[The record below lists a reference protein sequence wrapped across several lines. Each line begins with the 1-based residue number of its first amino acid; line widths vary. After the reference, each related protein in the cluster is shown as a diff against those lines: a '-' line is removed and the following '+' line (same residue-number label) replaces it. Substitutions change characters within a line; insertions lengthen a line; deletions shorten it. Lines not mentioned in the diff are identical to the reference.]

1 MAKNQRDFRQFPVE
15 RLGVLWPSH
24 VASSPQAFGW
34 GESKSR
40 SSCGVPGLNMPQP
53 MSKILEMY
61 TECVGNVLEMCP
73 LKLILASWK
82 GLGMQWFV
90 YECVLAYYVSIKFLK
105 FPTWTGWHRW
115 HTVTYGDIWWGQSI
129 YRTFW
134 AWLSTEESTSP
145 ESDSGHLISLILVPV
160 ADFVFEANL
169 LPNLLQLYFN
179 CMKERER
186 DMNCHLVFQVSYTV
200 GCPWKTAVLWGRF
213 KSCRFKSSVLS

>member
-115 HTVTYGDIWWGQSI
+115 HTVTYGDYG
-129 YRTFW
+129 
-134 AWLSTEESTSP
+134 A
-145 ESDSGHLISLILVPV
+145 V
-160 ADFVFEANL
+160 NL
-169 LPNLLQLYFN
+169 QN
-179 CMKERER
+179 
-186 DMNCHLVFQVSYTV
+186 
-200 GCPWKTAVLWGRF
+200 
-213 KSCRFKSSVLS
+213 VLSMAEHWGIHLARVRFWPFDITNTCTCRWLCLRSKSVA

>member
-1 MAKNQRDFRQFPVE
+1 M
-15 RLGVLWPSH
+15 WPSH

-53 MSKILEMY
+53 KCPLKILEMY

-90 YECVLAYYVSIKFLK
+90 YECVLAGYVSIKFLK
-105 FPTWTGWHRW
+105 FPTWTGWH
-115 HTVTYGDIWWGQSI
+115 TVTYGDIWWLWGSQFTERSV
-129 YRTFW
+129 
-134 AWLSTEESTSP
+134 LSTEESTSP
-145 ESDSGHLISLILVPV
+145 ESDSGHLISLIPV

-179 CMKERER
+179 CMNERESER

>member
-53 MSKILEMY
+53 MSKIL
-61 TECVGNVLEMCP
+61 ECVGNVLEMCP

-115 HTVTYGDIWWGQSI
+115 HTVTYGDIWW
-129 YRTFW
+129 
-134 AWLSTEESTSP
+134 
-145 ESDSGHLISLILVPV
+145 
-160 ADFVFEANL
+160 
-169 LPNLLQLYFN
+169 
-179 CMKERER
+179 
-186 DMNCHLVFQVSYTV
+186 
-200 GCPWKTAVLWGRF
+200 LWGSQFTER
-213 KSCRFKSSVLS
+213 SEHGWALRNPPRPSQILAIWYH